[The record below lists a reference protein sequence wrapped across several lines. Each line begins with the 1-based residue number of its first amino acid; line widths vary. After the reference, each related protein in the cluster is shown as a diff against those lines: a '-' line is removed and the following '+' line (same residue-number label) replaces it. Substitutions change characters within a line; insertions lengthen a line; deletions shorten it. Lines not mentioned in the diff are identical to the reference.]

1 MYPNSTHRFFGE
13 IFVFGLKTGIDSIP
27 EKRQKMGRSL
37 HITYLYRKYFNDLI
51 VINNFRKLFS

>member
-27 EKRQKMGRSL
+27 EKRQKKKGTFFAYYISL
-37 HITYLYRKYFNDLI
+37 QEIL
-51 VINNFRKLFS
+51 

>member
-27 EKRQKMGRSL
+27 EKRDVLCIL
-37 HITYLYRKYFNDLI
+37 HISTGNTLMIK
-51 VINNFRKLFS
+51 